1 MSDADAARRGE
12 HTSALLAQG
21 IQDVSNALVADPV
34 NLNDVL
40 RMILETMYRAMSF
53 RLVLLC
59 LRDARTGALQ
69 GRLGLGDGGA
79 EAARL
84 FKVDLNEAHNLFS
97 LVSNKGIDTLIHQ
110 TADPKVTQN
119 LPGWYRQHIHA
130 GSFMLLP
137 LQLKGAPFGLIY
149 ADMAQS
155 DGIVLDDKGL
165 SLLKT
170 LRNQAVMAFRQAQ
183 RS

>member
-1 MSDADAARRGE
+1 
-12 HTSALLAQG
+12 TSALLAQG
-21 IQDVSNALVADPV
+21 IQDVSNALVAEQV

-40 RMILETMYRAMSF
+40 RMILETMFRAMSF

-59 LRDARTGALQ
+59 LRDARTGTLQ

-84 FKVDLNEAHNLFS
+84 FKVDLSDAHNLFS
-97 LVSNKGIDTLIHQ
+97 LVSNKGLDTLIHQ
-110 TADPKVTQN
+110 TADAKVMQN
-119 LPGWYRQHIHA
+119 LPAWYRQGIHA

-149 ADMAQS
+149 ADKAQADS
-155 DGIVLDDKGL
+155 IVLDDKGL

-183 RS
+183 RG